1 MVKIH
6 EISDPNS
13 CLNRVD
19 VSPSTG
25 EPMKGK
31 ERRENNARITR
42 LWRGEGDP
50 ALPCLKTLSA
60 KSHEIIFVLLARDA
74 AAAATVRYWIDER
87 IRLEKNK
94 RGDEQIQIA
103 EALADTM
110 DAQFKHGIGK

>member
-13 CLNRVD
+13 CLNRA
-19 VSPSTG
+19 
-25 EPMKGK
+25 E
-31 ERRENNARITR
+31 
-42 LWRGEGDP
+42 
-50 ALPCLKTLSA
+50 
-60 KSHEIIFVLLARDA
+60 SHEIIFVLLARDA

-103 EALADTM
+103 EAIADTM